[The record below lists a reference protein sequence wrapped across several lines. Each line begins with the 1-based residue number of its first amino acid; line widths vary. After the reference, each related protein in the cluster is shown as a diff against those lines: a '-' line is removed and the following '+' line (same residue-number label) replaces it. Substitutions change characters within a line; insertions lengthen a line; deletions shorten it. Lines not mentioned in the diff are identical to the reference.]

1 MKHDVLRQAEKY
13 TKEHQRKNRWQKV
26 VTGIAAIV
34 VFCTTYAL
42 ILPAIT
48 MDHEVVCGLE
58 EHKHNENCYTQVTAA
73 ARTELICSLEQLGIH
88 EHTDDCYDENGEPIC
103 GYADFVIHQHDFN
116 CYNADGELICY
127 LPEISE
133 HVHTDSCYAD
143 TTADEMLINAAGT
156 LYNEGIGESA
166 NTGTSETEIS
176 QNTEISEI
184 KMEQEQDTETSEQAE
199 VKSELICQIEEVIY
213 HEHDEKCFDED
224 GNLICGVVQVLEH
237 SHSEA
242 CFRCVEPQTDT
253 EGLICDIPEHTHSD
267 ACFQI
272 SEDEVTENISET
284 VEYIEEATEN
294 IDSNYS
300 IELIDE
306 LPSEDEITTT
316 TATVE
321 VTAVNSYTYNSGCG
335 SLIIYN
341 ENGTTIENSGVE
353 EKNFEWWYAIVVE
366 KKYGYYWVTEIHD
379 IGEDEIKK
387 DVKAPSEGFI
397 LLYHTESLKIN
408 VDVKVGNL
416 VTPSSDFWKTTSK
429 YDGTV
434 YGTVTFSEASKNE
447 KDNNSKLDIVEGAD
461 TSKLIEVNL
470 YDYGSNINELYKSNT
485 KYPGFQ
491 QDNGTVNI
499 SDDLQFNFGNNITS
513 DLDAGISGITNNG
526 GSINETAGK
535 NTEYGN
541 ANIAIEGA
549 VSPLLTDDYPTLTDG
564 TSLSYLF
571 SNSDYSK
578 KKNTANINGLF
589 QYNSTTG
596 AYTFNSRENHAQFNE
611 KDNTFTLYKQLISS
625 NFMMYPFGNFL
636 PFNDITKLSTQAST
650 IDRSYFDTI
659 AKSAAKK
666 CRDGLGDEYGT
677 LAEQLNKFISLM
689 DSKYETTNWDAYD
702 AANEYFSASRVNVS
716 FSEESPTLS
725 DGKPLMEYI
734 YSIDYDEPT
743 DFFFGM
749 EMKMTLMQ
757 PKGGMTGLTGKERME
772 FYFTG
777 DDDVWIYLDGVLFMD
792 LSGIHRHV
800 GGKIDFVEGKI
811 YYYNLDTTT
820 GDVSNTPYKT
830 VTFEEAFRAAY
841 KEGSAELEAALKG
854 LNEKG
859 TFNDYSVHKLN
870 FYYMERGAG
879 SGVCR
884 MNFNFPLLQKNTIQV
899 EKELAVDSDINI
911 LGNPDYPFQ
920 IMKADKDGNKTK
932 ELFIT
937 ANTPYTLY
945 ASDGS
950 IIQEVKRIYNADG
963 SENLSVVDKDGKK
976 IEKNDWKTT
985 DGNGVFYLKAGQRA
999 EFTSIN
1005 EDAGKYY
1012 VRELLEDTVLEQYG
1026 NVTVSGESTTKQKDV
1041 IVGKDTF
1048 TGVDSPI
1055 KDMSDGTTFFRFTN
1069 KVDTS
1074 KLGKLSVSKQL
1085 TEYAATR
1092 EQKKFDIEVKLDGQK
1107 LPVGTGYTVGSESR
1121 TVSEEGI
1128 ITIAADETAEISNI
1142 LAGTKFMVKE
1152 TSDSAAGYMV
1162 TYTEEGGYTIESK
1175 DESVTGVVKTKAKIS
1190 IKVTNSEIGA
1200 TVTIPGTK
1208 SLRKYDGIERTYTF
1222 CLQEVTDYT
1231 GDIVKESGKNDTTT
1245 ATVSKEKDNFS
1256 FTINYVQTEKSTLP
1270 ATYYYRIT
1278 EQSSND
1284 CLANDTVYIAEVTV
1298 SQNENKNGIVADI
1311 TNMWQGTMVEQTSG
1325 GKIPTNLKKY
1335 DAKSADFV
1343 NTLTGSLTLT
1353 KTLVGT
1359 NSSDLDFNFIIIL
1372 EAGNSEME
1380 YFPTSY
1386 PATHYYQDGTVKEN
1400 GIVTFVDGKL
1410 NKNIKHGEKLVINDI
1425 PYGAVWS
1432 ITEINADGY
1441 KVTTEVISS
1450 DATTSNMDDET
1461 NGQIIEEDTKTS
1473 LDNKTN
1479 GTIIVGDITV
1489 AYTNAVKYELPETGG
1504 AGTNLYTTGG
1514 VLLII
1519 MASCFLLYKY
1529 IKRGKEDFASS

>member
-48 MDHEVVCGLE
+48 MDHKVVCGLE
-58 EHKHNENCYTQVTAA
+58 EHKHDENCYTQVTVA

-133 HVHTDSCYAD
+133 HVHSDSCYAN
-143 TTADEMLINAAGT
+143 TTVDETFINDADT
-156 LYNEGIGESA
+156 LYNEG
-166 NTGTSETEIS
+166 
-176 QNTEISEI
+176 
-184 KMEQEQDTETSEQAE
+184 
-199 VKSELICQIEEVIY
+199 KSKLICQIEEVIY
-213 HEHDEKCFDED
+213 HEHDENCFDEN
-224 GNLICGVVQVLEH
+224 GNLICGMTQVLEH

-267 ACFQI
+267 ECFEI
-272 SEDEVTENISET
+272 PEDETTENISET
-284 VEYIEEATEN
+284 VEYIEESTEN
-294 IDSNYS
+294 IDANYS

-335 SLIIYN
+335 SLIIYSA
-341 ENGTTIENSGVE
+341 NGTTIENSIVE
-353 EKNFEWWYAIVVE
+353 EKDFEWWYAVVVE
-366 KKYGYYWVTEIHD
+366 KKYGYYWVTEIYD
-379 IGEDEIKK
+379 IGENESKK
-387 DVKAPSEGFI
+387 DVEAPSEGFI
-397 LLYHTESLKIN
+397 LLYHTESLKTN

-416 VTPSSDFWKTTSK
+416 VTLSSDFWKTTSE
-429 YDGTV
+429 YDGKV
-434 YGTVTFSEASKNE
+434 YGTVTFSDASKNE
-447 KDNNSKLDIVEGAD
+447 KDNTSKLDIVEGAD

-470 YDYGSNINELYKSNT
+470 YDYGSNINELYKSNK

-513 DLDAGISGITNNG
+513 DLAAGISGITNNG
-526 GSINETAGK
+526 GTINETAGK
-535 NTEYGN
+535 NTKYGN

-549 VSPLLTDDYPTLTDG
+549 VSPLLTDGYPALTDG

-571 SNSDYSK
+571 SNSDYAK

-650 IDRSYFDTI
+650 IDRSYFDII

-666 CRDGLGDEYGT
+666 CKDGLGDEYGT

-689 DSKYETTNWDAYD
+689 DSKYETTNWDSYD
-702 AANEYFSASRVNVS
+702 AANEYFSASEVNVS

-749 EMKMTLMQ
+749 EMKMNLMQ
-757 PKGGMTGLTGKERME
+757 PKGGMTGLTGKEPME

-811 YYYNLDTTT
+811 YYYNLDTAT
-820 GDVSNTPYKT
+820 GDVSDDSSYKT

-841 KEGSAELEAALKG
+841 KEGSAELTAALEG

-859 TFNDYSVHKLN
+859 TFKDYSVHKLN

-920 IMKADKDGNKTK
+920 IMKADKDGNKTE

-950 IIQEVKRIYNADG
+950 IIQEVKRTYNADG
-963 SENLSVVDKDGKK
+963 SENLSVVDKDGKE
-976 IEKNDWKTT
+976 IEKKNWKTT
-985 DGNGVFYLKAGQRA
+985 DSNGVFYLKAGQRA
-999 EFTSIN
+999 EFTGIN
-1005 EDAGKYY
+1005 ESAGKYY

-1026 NVTVSGESTTKQKDV
+1026 NVTVSGESTTTQKDV
-1041 IVGKDTF
+1041 TVGKDTF

-1069 KVDTS
+1069 KVDIS

-1085 TEYAATR
+1085 TEYAATK
-1092 EQKKFDIEVKLDGQK
+1092 EKKKFDIAVTLDGKK

-1121 TVSEEGI
+1121 TVSKEGI

-1142 LAGTKFMVKE
+1142 LAGTEFMVKE
-1152 TSDSAAGYMV
+1152 TSESAEGYTV

-1175 DESVTGVVKTKAKIS
+1175 DESVTGVVKTEAKIS

-1200 TVTIPGTK
+1200 TVTIPVTK

-1222 CLQEVTDYT
+1222 CLQEVTDST
-1231 GDIVKESGKNDTTT
+1231 GATEKENGKNDTTT
-1245 ATVSKEKDNFS
+1245 ATVSKEEDNFS
-1256 FTINYVQTEKSTLP
+1256 FTINYVQMEESILP

-1284 CLANDTVYIAEVTV
+1284 CIANDTVYIAEVTV
-1298 SQNENKNGIVADI
+1298 SQKENGIIAEL
-1311 TNMWQGTMVEQTSG
+1311 TNMWQGIMEGKTSES
-1325 GKIPTNLKKY
+1325 KTPTNLKEY
-1335 DAKSADFV
+1335 ATKSADFV
-1343 NTLTGSLTLT
+1343 NTLAGSLTLT

-1359 NSSDLDFNFIIIL
+1359 NSSDLDFNFIITL

-1380 YFPTSY
+1380 HFPTSY

-1400 GIVTFVDGKL
+1400 GIVSFVDGKL

-1489 AYTNAVKYELPETGG
+1489 VYTNAVKYELPETGG
-1504 AGTNLYTTGG
+1504 AGTTLYTTGG
-1514 VLLII
+1514 LLLII
-1519 MASCFLLYKY
+1519 ATCCFLLYKY
-1529 IKRGKEDFASS
+1529 IKRRKEDFASS